1 MKLTRLLM
9 IMVTLSLVFCCNM
22 LKSDAVIA
30 PPSIKVSPAYVA
42 PGGTITV
49 TVSTGENSAE
59 YSIDVTNGSGD
70 VGTEA
75 YYTNSVNTFK
85 CIAGQSGTVTIK
97 VDGSY
102 TNRELNY
109 STKTLTKTVFVH
121 ITEPEDTSSNT
132 PTPTPT
138 PTPTTPAAPVKSS
151 VSTISSLS
159 VVGHDLNVEF
169 NSSTKEYN
177 VSVAADVEKIT
188 INAAATDSK
197 ASVSGTGEKTISEG
211 DNNFEVVCTA
221 ENGSKSTYKIN
232 VHRKLE
238 PLVFLTYGSAT
249 LGVVR
254 DFKNVSIPDDY
265 SEEPVTVSDQEI
277 AGFYA
282 KNIARNLVYLE
293 DEQGQESWYVV
304 ADNEILTEI
313 SAATLLGLNGYII
326 TVPAELIDIE
336 GCTPA
341 IIGIDDREVP
351 GWTFDEEQFSDYRLI
366 YYMDEA
372 GNEDIYQYE
381 LSQNTL
387 QIWEGSTISNEQ
399 YSAMIS
405 QVDNLESSL
414 QTYTYATY
422 GLGGALGLGTLLV
435 LIKSRKSRS
444 LKKQSI

>member
-1 MKLTRLLM
+1 MIRAKLKKIVLGFAVAMSL
-9 IMVTLSLVFCCNM
+9 IVGNVTTVDATSLQLTVQSFNVTIGNSF
-22 LKSDAVIA
+22 KVT
-30 PPSIKVSPAYVA
+30 IKATDVAGRVSVSTSN
-42 PGGTITV
+42 GSVSSSSLWIDNNTSTV
-49 TVSTGENSAE
+49 TVTPSATG
-59 YSIDVTNGSGD
+59 
-70 VGTEA
+70 
-75 YYTNSVNTFK
+75 K
-85 CIAGQSGTVTIK
+85 CTVTVK
-97 VDGSY
+97 SVDTTDY
-102 TNRELNY
+102 NTEEPV
-109 STKTLTKTVFVH
+109 TLTKSVSVNVLAKT
-121 ITEPEDTSSNT
+121 T
-132 PTPTPT
+132 TPTPT
-138 PTPTTPAAPVKSS
+138 PTPTTPTAPVKSS
-151 VSTISSLS
+151 VSTLSSLS

-188 INAAATDSK
+188 INAAPTDSK

-211 DNNFEVVCTA
+211 DNNFEVVCMA

-238 PLVFLTYGSAT
+238 PLVFLTYGTAT

-277 AGFYA
+277 TGFYA

-304 ADNEILTEI
+304 ADNEIVTEI

-341 IIGIDDREVP
+341 IIEIDDREVP

-422 GLGGALGLGTLLV
+422 GLGGALGLGALLM